1 MKKVRRSN
9 MLLIIDSKE
18 DFINYMEAYK
28 FNKFSNEGL
37 SSIYEYLN
45 KKDVFHDLKV
55 NPTIINETFM
65 ELRNLLDGSVIIYN
79 SEDKD

>member
-1 MKKVRRSN
+1 MYLVIESKK
-9 MLLIIDSKE
+9 

-45 KKDVFHDLKV
+45 KKDVFHDL
-55 NPTIINETFM
+55 
-65 ELRNLLDGSVIIYN
+65 
-79 SEDKD
+79 

>member
-1 MKKVRRSN
+1 
-9 MLLIIDSKE
+9 MLLIIESKK
-18 DFINYMEAYK
+18 DFINYMEAYEL
-28 FNKFSNEGL
+28 NKFSNEGL

-79 SEDKD
+79 SEDNNV